1 MFYFSVRE
9 IFLYLIIL
17 LCHNDTLFEYS
28 GWFYISCPVI
38 RKSLFKSS
46 FVHTES

>member
-17 LCHNDTLFEYS
+17 LCHNDTLFVKH
-28 GWFYISCPVI
+28 F
-38 RKSLFKSS
+38 SLEFLSKYAIL
-46 FVHTES
+46 